1 MTEER
6 VKWSF
11 KFIL

>member
-6 VKWSF
+6 VCS
-11 KFIL
+11 LTDG